1 MGGFELLDHTAEL
14 GISATGDD
22 FAEAL
27 SWAAIAMF
35 STIADLDSVAA
46 RESIDLAVK
55 SDSPETLV
63 VDWLNEL
70 LYRFEAEGFVPKEF
84 HVSIGEGG
92 LELQT
97 RCVGEPA
104 DPDRHRLWPGVK
116 AATYHGLEVA
126 HDGEWRI
133 KVVLDI

>member
-1 MGGFELLDHTAEL
+1 MSRFKILDHTADL

-35 STIADLDSVAA
+35 SIITNLDSVAA
-46 RESIDLAVK
+46 LDSSDLTVK
-55 SDSPETLV
+55 SDSPEALV

-70 LYRFEAEGFVPKEF
+70 LYRFEAEGFLPKEF
-84 HVSIGEGG
+84 SVSVDENGV
-92 LELQT
+92 ELRAQ
-97 RCVGEPA
+97 CVGESV
-104 DPDRHRLWPGVK
+104 DQDRHRIWPGVK
-116 AATYHGLEVA
+116 AATYHGLEVS
-126 HDGEWRI
+126 HNGEWQI